1 MTPKHSHVTFY
12 FHFIKTKAVQ
22 GGNMNGKKVFLFFII
37 FFYPFSGFSQQVI
50 IRKNTPAKPT
60 PTPSNTRS
68 NPKFGGWDKRETPP
82 PRGSET
88 SQVSMRQSQVS
99 PVPSNQEAFVGSRA
113 VPKGTKAAVAL
124 KRVDFLLGPYKPEDA
139 LAQASKDASLST
151 GRLKV
156 SPAHLTATMVQESTG
171 NCMIGNKMG
180 TSAQGCFQFLGGTWE
195 GMVSKYGRLAE
206 SKGYAFYNAKNKPY
220 FDRRNFYQAAFFA
233 SCYLSEI
240 AGDVKRKYTTLTWT
254 QAQDLAL
261 LGWKA
266 GPGALMSAMSK
277 APRATTIRDF
287 IYPPETDP
295 KWSEFKNYVNG
306 PSFQRGTDND
316 SILHVQRVL
325 RITNEVAPMFYP
337 R

>member
-1 MTPKHSHVTFY
+1 
-12 FHFIKTKAVQ
+12 
-22 GGNMNGKKVFLFFII
+22 MNGKKVFLFFII
-37 FFYPFSGFSQQVI
+37 FFYPVSGFSQQVI

-60 PTPSNTRS
+60 PTPTSTRS
-68 NPKFGGWDKRETPP
+68 NSKFGGWGNKETS
-82 PRGSET
+82 RSSGSES
-88 SQVSMRQSQVS
+88 SQVSTRQSQTS
-99 PVPSNQEAFVGSRA
+99 PAPSNQEALVGSRA

-139 LAQASKDASLST
+139 LAQASKDASLAT

-171 NCMIGNKMG
+171 NCMIGNRMG

-195 GMVSKYGRLAE
+195 GMVSKYGGLAE
-206 SKGYAFYNAKNKPY
+206 LKGYAFYNANNKPY

-240 AGDVKRKYTTLTWT
+240 ASGVKRRYPTLTWA

-266 GPGALMSAMSK
+266 GPSALVNAMSK

-287 IYPPETDP
+287 IYPPENDP
-295 KWSEFKNYVNG
+295 KWSAFKNYVNG

-325 RITNEVAPMFYP
+325 KITNEVAPMFNP